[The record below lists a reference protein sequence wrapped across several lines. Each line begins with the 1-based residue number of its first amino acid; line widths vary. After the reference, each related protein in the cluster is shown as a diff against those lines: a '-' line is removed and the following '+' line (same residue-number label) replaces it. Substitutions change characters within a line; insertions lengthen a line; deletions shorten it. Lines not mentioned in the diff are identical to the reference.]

1 MSEIV
6 KAAEHLLSEGVFVM
20 MGKNKKVFVRS
31 AIISDDGTELTV
43 RFSVEDFDR
52 DFVWHFNV
60 ELLQNE
66 DQTTI
71 GNP

>member
-6 KAAEHLLSEGVFVM
+6 KVAERFLNEGVFVM
-20 MGKNKKVFVRS
+20 MGKNKKVFIRS
-31 AIISDDGTELTV
+31 AILSDDGTELTV

-60 ELLQNE
+60 ERLQNE
-66 DQTTI
+66 
-71 GNP
+71 N

>member
-1 MSEIV
+1 MSETV
-6 KAAEHLLSEGVFVM
+6 KDVEPLLSESVSVM

-60 ELLQNE
+60 GLLQK
-66 DQTTI
+66 
-71 GNP
+71 

>member
-1 MSEIV
+1 MSEILKV
-6 KAAEHLLSEGVFVM
+6 AERLLSEGVFVM

-31 AIISDDGTELTV
+31 SIISDDGTELTV

-66 DQTTI
+66 D
-71 GNP
+71 

>member
-6 KAAEHLLSEGVFVM
+6 KVAERLLNEGVFVM

-31 AIISDDGTELTV
+31 AILSDDGTELTV

-60 ELLQNE
+60 ERLQNE
-66 DQTTI
+66 
-71 GNP
+71 N

>member
-1 MSEIV
+1 MSETV
-6 KAAEHLLSEGVFVM
+6 KDVEPLLSEGVSVM

-52 DFVWHFNV
+52 DFVSKFNV
-60 ELLQNE
+60 K
-66 DQTTI
+66 
-71 GNP
+71 